1 MKRMF
6 GCIVMVLGLAVIQA
20 TAAEKKNPMDTNG
33 DGKVSK
39 EEFCAQQAKNAE
51 KAGKP
56 FKKENAEKNFAARD
70 VNGDGFLT
78 GAELIQPP
86 KIL

>member
-6 GCIVMVLGLAVIQA
+6 GCMVMVLGLAVIQVP
-20 TAAEKKNPMDTNG
+20 AAEKKSPMDTDG

-51 KAGKP
+51 KAGKK
-56 FKKENAEKNFAARD
+56 FVLANAEKNFAARD

-78 GAELIQPP
+78 GDELIPPP
-86 KIL
+86 KTL